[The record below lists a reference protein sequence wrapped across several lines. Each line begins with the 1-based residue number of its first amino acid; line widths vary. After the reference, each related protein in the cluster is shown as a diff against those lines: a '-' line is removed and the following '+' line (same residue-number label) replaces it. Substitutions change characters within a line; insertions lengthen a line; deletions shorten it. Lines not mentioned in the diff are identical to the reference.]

1 MHYNILK
8 EKILE
13 MKNNMIILSIN
24 RKKGFIE
31 INRLF
36 HRIRMKFHETN
47 SISYFLTSSYLLKA
61 TKLNIETITLYQKII
76 ITVSKT
82 RVKLNLEID
91 IR

>member
-1 MHYNILK
+1 
-8 EKILE
+8 

-47 SISYFLTSSYLLKA
+47 SISCFLTSSYLLKA

-76 ITVSKT
+76 IMVSKT
-82 RVKLNLEID
+82 QVKLNLEID
-91 IR
+91 IDIR